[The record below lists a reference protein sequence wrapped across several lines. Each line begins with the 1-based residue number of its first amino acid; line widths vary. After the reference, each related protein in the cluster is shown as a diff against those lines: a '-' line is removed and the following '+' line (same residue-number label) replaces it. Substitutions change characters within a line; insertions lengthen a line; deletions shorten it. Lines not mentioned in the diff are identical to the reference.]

1 MKSYSNASDIPPA
14 VRSVFSAPPQTKE
27 KTRSYK
33 RAFSFMLIHRGRE
46 PSEAVAENHVE
57 GYIPRRNA

>member
-27 KTRSYK
+27 KARSYE
-33 RAFSFMLIHRGRE
+33 RAFSFGCVIVNG
-46 PSEAVAENHVE
+46 
-57 GYIPRRNA
+57 

>member
-27 KTRSYK
+27 KARSYE
-33 RAFSFMLIHRGRE
+33 RAFSFMLIHRDLFD
-46 PSEAVAENHVE
+46 
-57 GYIPRRNA
+57 RRFYANFKIGLMF